1 MDLAALFATAF
12 LAATIVPFSS
22 EAALAGLVAL
32 SPAAWALYVAVA
44 SAGNTLGSVA
54 NWGIGRALAAGRE
67 RPWFPVKPATLDR
80 ARAAFARF
88 GTWSLLF
95 AWVPWIGD
103 PLTVAAGLLRVP
115 LPRFVA
121 LVGVGKTA
129 RYLAVA
135 WGAREVATLVGG

>member
-1 MDLAALFATAF
+1 MELAALFATAF

-22 EAALAGLVAL
+22 EAALAGLVVL
-32 SPAAWALYVAVA
+32 DRDGWPWLVMVAA
-44 SAGNTLGSVA
+44 AGNILGSIA
-54 NWGIGRALAAGRE
+54 NWGIGCALAAGRE
-67 RPWFPVKPATLDR
+67 RPWFPVRPATLER
-80 ARAAFARF
+80 ARATFGRF

-115 LPRFVA
+115 LPRFIA
-121 LVGVGKTA
+121 LVGIGKTA

-135 WGAREVATLVGG
+135 WGALEVAARTVG